1 MRLLYVKPELR
12 DLSQGSRIAFVRVL
26 RHLSQDSV
34 SDYLGLT
41 GDCKRRSMTRYEKG
55 DRNPKDER
63 VKKLACLFNVSF
75 NSLKKYDYKK
85 PEDLIYLFFW
95 LEELIPN
102 YRLDLSQVKNINDD
116 RIKVLVNS
124 LLEWKVQKLKRDRH
138 EISYEDYLNWKLNYE
153 IKGVGENER

>member
-1 MRLLYVKPELR
+1 
-12 DLSQGSRIAFVRVL
+12 
-26 RHLSQDSV
+26 
-34 SDYLGLT
+34 
-41 GDCKRRSMTRYEKG
+41 
-55 DRNPKDER
+55 
-63 VKKLACLFNVSF
+63 
-75 NSLKKYDYKK
+75 
-85 PEDLIYLFFW
+85 LFFW

-124 LLEWKVQKLKRDRH
+124 LLEWKVQKLKRDRR

>member
-1 MRLLYVKPELR
+1 M
-12 DLSQGSRIAFVRVL
+12 
-26 RHLSQDSV
+26 
-34 SDYLGLT
+34 
-41 GDCKRRSMTRYEKG
+41 
-55 DRNPKDER
+55 
-63 VKKLACLFNVSF
+63 
-75 NSLKKYDYKK
+75 
-85 PEDLIYLFFW
+85 FFW

-124 LLEWKVQKLKRDRH
+124 LLEWKVQKLKRDRR